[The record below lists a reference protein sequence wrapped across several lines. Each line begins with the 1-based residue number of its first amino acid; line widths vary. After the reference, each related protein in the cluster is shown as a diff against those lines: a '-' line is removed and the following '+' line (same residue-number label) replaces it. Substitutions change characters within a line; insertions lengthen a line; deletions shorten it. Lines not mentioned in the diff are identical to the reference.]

1 MQRKIIHIDMDAFFA
16 SVEKLD
22 NPAYRDIPIAVGGG
36 EERGVVSAA
45 CYLARKY
52 GVRSAM
58 SGRMAKKLC
67 PNITFT
73 PVRYQRYKQI
83 SKQIHEIFHRFT
95 DQVEP
100 LALDE
105 AYLDVTENKVNVSS
119 APLIA
124 LNIKE
129 LIKKELNLTASA
141 GVSYNKF
148 LAKLASDEDKPN
160 GLFVI
165 EEQDA
170 DEYIQN
176 LPIHRFYG
184 IGETTAH
191 KLREI
196 GVIKGKDLLPYSIE
210 QLEAYFGKMGH
221 FLYNIARG
229 IDHRPV
235 EANHIRKSIASET
248 TFDEDIWNHQTLL
261 DAIEQQVEELW
272 SRVTRLRRV
281 GKTVSIKL
289 KFNDFTQITRAKTG
303 LTYVKD
309 MEEAK
314 AIALELTE
322 KLFPLEKPIRLV
334 GVQLSNLNPEEFQ
347 LELF

>member
-1 MQRKIIHIDMDAFFA
+1 MRKIIHIDMDAFFA

-22 NPAYRDIPIAVGGG
+22 NPAFKNIPIAVGGS

-45 CYLARKY
+45 CYIARKY

-58 SGRMAKKLC
+58 SGKMAKKLC
-67 PNITFT
+67 PKITFT
-73 PVRYQRYKQI
+73 PVRYARYSEI

-95 DQVEP
+95 DQIEP

-105 AYLDVTENKVNVSS
+105 AYLDVTENKMNVDS
-119 APLIA
+119 AALIA

-160 GLFVI
+160 GLFII
-165 EEQDA
+165 EPEDA
-170 DEYIQN
+170 FAYISD
-176 LPIHRFYG
+176 LPINRFYG

-191 KLREI
+191 RMRELGI
-196 GVIKGKDLLPYSIE
+196 IKGKDLLSYSIQ
-210 QLEAYFGKMGH
+210 QLEAYFGKMGP

-235 EANHIRKSIASET
+235 DANHIRKSIASET
-248 TFDEDIWNHQTLL
+248 TFNEDIWEKQTLL
-261 DAIEQQVEELW
+261 NVFEHETEDLW
-272 SRVTRLRRV
+272 KRVKQTHRV
-281 GKTVSIKL
+281 GKTLSIKI
-289 KFNDFTQITRAKTG
+289 KFEDFTVITRAKTG
-303 LTYVKD
+303 LTYIKD
-309 MEEAK
+309 LEEAK
-314 AIALELTE
+314 QIVLELVE
-322 KLFPLEKPIRLV
+322 RQFPLDKAVRLV
-334 GVQLSNLNPEEFQ
+334 GVQLSNLNTDEFQ

>member
-22 NPAYRDIPIAVGGG
+22 HPEYRDIPIAVGGG

-45 CYLARKY
+45 CYIARKY

-58 SGRMAKKLC
+58 SGKMAKKLC
-67 PNITFT
+67 PKITFT
-73 PVRYQRYKQI
+73 PVRYQRYKEI

-95 DQVEP
+95 DQIEP

-105 AYLDVTENKVNVSS
+105 AYLDVTENKMNVDS

-160 GLFVI
+160 GLFI
-165 EEQDA
+165 IDEAQA
-170 DEYIQN
+170 PEYIQN

-191 KLREI
+191 KMREI
-196 GVIKGKDLLPYSIE
+196 GILKGKDLLSYSVD
-210 QLEAYFGKMGH
+210 QLESYFGKMGH

-229 IDHRPV
+229 IDQRPV

-261 DAIEQQVEELW
+261 EALEQQVEELW
-272 SRVTRLRRV
+272 NRVNQLRRV

-289 KFNDFTQITRAKTG
+289 KFNDFTQITRSKTS

-309 MEEAK
+309 IEEVK
-314 AIALELTE
+314 AIVVELTE
-322 KLFPLEKPIRLV
+322 KVLPLEKPIRLV
-334 GVQLSNLNPEEFQ
+334 GIQLSNLNPEEFQ